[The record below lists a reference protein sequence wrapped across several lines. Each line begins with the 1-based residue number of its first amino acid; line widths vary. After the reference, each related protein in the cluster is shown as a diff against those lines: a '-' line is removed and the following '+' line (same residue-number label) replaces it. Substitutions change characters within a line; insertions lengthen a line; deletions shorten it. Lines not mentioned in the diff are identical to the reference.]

1 LLILTLFLSVW
12 TLKNLSPV
20 FGGINLDDI
29 SSPHCFEIE
38 ARLREELN
46 IPVFHDD
53 QHGTAIMALAGLLN
67 ALKIVH
73 KDLVDLKIVISG
85 IGTAGVTIL
94 KFLIRGQEQTLQ
106 KSLPVTAKV
115 YCMRNEKKI

>member
-1 LLILTLFLSVW
+1 
-12 TLKNLSPV
+12 
-20 FGGINLDDI
+20 
-29 SSPHCFEIE
+29 
-38 ARLREELN
+38 
-46 IPVFHDD
+46 
-53 QHGTAIMALAGLLN
+53 MALAGLLN